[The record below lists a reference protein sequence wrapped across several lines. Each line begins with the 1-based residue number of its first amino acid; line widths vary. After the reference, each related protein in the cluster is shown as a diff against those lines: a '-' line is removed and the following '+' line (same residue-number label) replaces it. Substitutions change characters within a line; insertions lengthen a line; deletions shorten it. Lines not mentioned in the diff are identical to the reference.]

1 MTEITAKICMAINL
15 AQDHEWP
22 IPMASLLPQALTPN
36 IKISAQLHVIEAK
49 ERHEKSPKK
58 ATPQARCGSLGGLLI

>member
-1 MTEITAKICMAINL
+1 MAQILATINP
-15 AQDHEWP
+15 AQDYKWP

-49 ERHEKSPKK
+49 ERHEKSLKK

>member
-1 MTEITAKICMAINL
+1 MTKILAAINL
-15 AQDHEWP
+15 ARDS